1 MFIFMFLCFFS
12 LFLTRLKFSGKRTY
26 NSSNTSQ
33 RGEGVWRGRLVQ
45 ASVLCTTNTNGYTL
59 QNT

>member
-1 MFIFMFLCFFS
+1 MFDFMFLCFFS
-12 LFLTRLKFSGKRTY
+12 LFLTRLKFSGKRAY

-45 ASVLCTTNTNGYTL
+45 ASVLCTTNTN
-59 QNT
+59 